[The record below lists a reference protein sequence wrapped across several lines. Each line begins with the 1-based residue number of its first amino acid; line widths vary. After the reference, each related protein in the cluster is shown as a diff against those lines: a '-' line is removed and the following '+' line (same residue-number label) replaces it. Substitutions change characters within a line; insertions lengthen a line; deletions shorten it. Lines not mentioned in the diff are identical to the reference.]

1 VKRAL
6 GDYNL
11 AVVLNDNAK
20 RVTPQVRATIHDLV
34 PERNI
39 FYSRSLED
47 SSAIARKVVE
57 AGYDAVFTGGGDG
70 TVIQFINDL
79 VATKAPLPTL
89 GVLPLGTGNAIASMV
104 SSGDYLHDLET
115 YVLHK
120 QADFQHIGLLEAEG
134 RVFPFAGLGI
144 DARILNDY
152 VHIKKRY
159 AENRVMKPLL
169 QGLGGYLLA
178 SFGRTIPHTIADAL
192 SGRKTNVRVTNLSGL
207 AFRADVD
214 GTPVEEFGPGQVIYE
229 GEAHMVSAAT
239 APYYG
244 HGLKIFPNSLRHPG
258 YFEMRVIFGS
268 IARAVVKLGTV
279 WKGRFIED
287 GFWSVMASH
296 AAVEFDREMP
306 FQIGGD
312 ALGYRRDVVFQL
324 SPTRLRLLRFI

>member
-1 VKRAL
+1 MKREL
-6 GDYNL
+6 GEYNL

-20 RVTPQVRATIHDLV
+20 RVTPQVRARIHELV
-34 PERNI
+34 PERSI
-39 FYSRSLED
+39 FYSRSLDD
-47 SSAIARKVVE
+47 SSAIARKVVD
-57 AGYDAVFTGGGDG
+57 ARYDAVFTGGGDG
-70 TVIQFINDL
+70 TVIQFINDM
-79 VATKAPLPTL
+79 VATHAPLPAL
-89 GVLPLGTGNAIASMV
+89 GVLPLGTGNALASMV

-115 YVLHK
+115 YVLQK
-120 QADFQHIGLLEAEG
+120 QADFQHIGLLQSEG

-178 SFGRTIPHTIADAL
+178 SFGRTIPQVVGDAMA
-192 SGRKTNVRVTNLSGL
+192 GRRTSVRVVNRGRL
-207 AFRADVD
+207 AFRADVE
-214 GTPVEEFGPGQVIYE
+214 GSPVEEFGPGQVIYQ

-244 HGLKIFPNSLRHPG
+244 HGMKIFPNSLRHPG
-258 YFEMRVIFGS
+258 YFELRIVFGS
-268 IARAVVKLGTV
+268 IARAVAKLGTV
-279 WKGRFIED
+279 WKGRFVED
-287 GFWSVMASH
+287 GFWSVMAEDVS
-296 AAVEFDREMP
+296 VEFDRDMP

-312 ALGYRRDVVFQL
+312 AHGLRKNVQFTL